1 MIRNSTNTRWFSMLG
16 LMIILTTVQGLAQE
30 SRFGTYY
37 QQRKTLFEKLPN
49 TKKEIIF
56 LGNSITD
63 GCEWSELLQN
73 KRVKN
78 RGISGDITEGVL
90 HRLAEVTESKPA
102 KVFLLIGVNDLA
114 RGISN
119 DTIFSNICRIAQ
131 LINEQSPKT
140 KVYIQSILPVNP
152 DFGKFTGHCS
162 KTDDILWINEQLV
175 KWCEHEPA
183 EFIDLFSHFRNT
195 TDNLMNPSY
204 TNDGL
209 HLTGEGYL
217 LWAKI
222 IKPYLK

>member
-1 MIRNSTNTRWFSMLG
+1 MLG
-16 LMIILTTVQGLAQE
+16 IMILLTTAQGLAQE
-30 SRFGTYY
+30 HRFGTYY
-37 QQRKTLFEKLPN
+37 QQRKTLFERLPN

-119 DTIFSNICRIAQ
+119 DTIYANICRIAQ

-175 KWCEHEPA
+175 KWCEHESA
-183 EFIDLFSHFRNT
+183 EFIDLFSHFKNAT
-195 TDNLMNPSY
+195 YNYMNPSF

-217 LWAKI
+217 LWATI
-222 IKPYLK
+222 IKQYL